1 MYRQTAMINSA
12 SAMLNWITSL
22 SINVPW
28 PNSSLRISLSKT
40 GFAPSDMKSDRF
52 GGANRLSGN

>member
-1 MYRQTAMINSA
+1 MINSA
-12 SAMLNWITSL
+12 SAMLNWITSR